1 MSDVHDEEHARRVK
15 EAAEALRVAI
25 EEAAGSGL
33 HIELDT
39 RSTVMESLGN
49 RKSVPVGWRV
59 DVTIARPL

>member
-1 MSDVHDEEHARRVK
+1 MTDIYDTEHARRVK

-39 RSTVMESLGN
+39 HSTVMQSLGN
-49 RKSVPVGWRV
+49 QKSVPVGWRV